1 MWRPFAFS
9 SSTRWSFAVVARID
23 DETPIMHAH
32 NKQTKKTQR
41 ASLASP
47 HASVVRH
54 PSSVAPKKHREK
66 DVESMLKVSRGSAV
80 HEATATGPVWWRNFL
95 CRRVEVSWRNAY
107 DLRIMH
113 RDHRRRARTRR
124 GTGRKECALPRKWIT
139 IAIQQST
146 TPQLDA
152 MHAAMTM
159 SRASAM
165 ASMTTTT
172 TARTG
177 ATGRGVRRAMRIA
190 RCANASATPMGDDD
204 VVDRA
209 GASMLSRTTRRACVT
224 FLGAMAANVVAANE
238 SRAEVVPEFLD
249 ETLEIIKYC
258 RSIMRGETT
267 DDATLDEFQTKRR
280 AWFAKYQ
287 YKHGKSFYGY
297 ANTWNAQ
304 AKIGVQIAVNREN
317 GEAYDADHTVYNREY
332 LLKILDKAEEEL
344 NDMAKRN
351 AF

>member
-1 MWRPFAFS
+1 
-9 SSTRWSFAVVARID
+9 
-23 DETPIMHAH
+23 MHAGM
-32 NKQTKKTQR
+32 TT
-41 ASLASP
+41 S
-47 HASVVRH
+47 
-54 PSSVAPKKHREK
+54 
-66 DVESMLKVSRGSAV
+66 
-80 HEATATGPVWWRNFL
+80 
-95 CRRVEVSWRNAY
+95 
-107 DLRIMH
+107 
-113 RDHRRRARTRR
+113 RAR
-124 GTGRKECALPRKWIT
+124 AMPP
-139 IAIQQST
+139 
-146 TPQLDA
+146 TP
-152 MHAAMTM
+152 T
-159 SRASAM
+159 
-165 ASMTTTT
+165 
-172 TARTG
+172 RTG
-177 ATGRGVRRAMRIA
+177 ATGATRRGA
-190 RCANASATPMGDDD
+190 RCARRAARCATASPVADDAVID
-204 VVDRA
+204 A
-209 GASMLSRTTRRACVT
+209 GAVLSRTTRRACVT
-224 FLGAMAANVVAANE
+224 FLGAMAANVVAADE

>member
-1 MWRPFAFS
+1 MPP
-9 SSTRWSFAVVARID
+9 
-23 DETPIMHAH
+23 TP
-32 NKQTKKTQR
+32 T
-41 ASLASP
+41 
-47 HASVVRH
+47 
-54 PSSVAPKKHREK
+54 
-66 DVESMLKVSRGSAV
+66 
-80 HEATATGPVWWRNFL
+80 
-95 CRRVEVSWRNAY
+95 
-107 DLRIMH
+107 
-113 RDHRRRARTRR
+113 
-124 GTGRKECALPRKWIT
+124 
-139 IAIQQST
+139 
-146 TPQLDA
+146 
-152 MHAAMTM
+152 
-159 SRASAM
+159 
-165 ASMTTTT
+165 
-172 TARTG
+172 RTG
-177 ATGRGVRRAMRIA
+177 ATGATRRGA
-190 RCANASATPMGDDD
+190 RCARRAARCATASPVADDAVID
-204 VVDRA
+204 A
-209 GASMLSRTTRRACVT
+209 GAVLSRTTRRACVT
-224 FLGAMAANVVAANE
+224 FLGAMAANVVAADE

>member
-1 MWRPFAFS
+1 MADD
-9 SSTRWSFAVVARID
+9 AVID
-23 DETPIMHAH
+23 
-32 NKQTKKTQR
+32 
-41 ASLASP
+41 
-47 HASVVRH
+47 
-54 PSSVAPKKHREK
+54 
-66 DVESMLKVSRGSAV
+66 
-80 HEATATGPVWWRNFL
+80 
-95 CRRVEVSWRNAY
+95 
-107 DLRIMH
+107 
-113 RDHRRRARTRR
+113 
-124 GTGRKECALPRKWIT
+124 
-139 IAIQQST
+139 
-146 TPQLDA
+146 
-152 MHAAMTM
+152 
-159 SRASAM
+159 
-165 ASMTTTT
+165 
-172 TARTG
+172 
-177 ATGRGVRRAMRIA
+177 
-190 RCANASATPMGDDD
+190 
-204 VVDRA
+204 A
-209 GASMLSRTTRRACVT
+209 GAVLSRTTRRACVT
-224 FLGAMAANVVAANE
+224 FLGAMAANVVAADE

>member
-1 MWRPFAFS
+1 
-9 SSTRWSFAVVARID
+9 
-23 DETPIMHAH
+23 MHA
-32 NKQTKKTQR
+32 
-41 ASLASP
+41 
-47 HASVVRH
+47 
-54 PSSVAPKKHREK
+54 
-66 DVESMLKVSRGSAV
+66 G
-80 HEATATGPVWWRNFL
+80 
-95 CRRVEVSWRNAY
+95 
-107 DLRIMH
+107 
-113 RDHRRRARTRR
+113 
-124 GTGRKECALPRKWIT
+124 
-139 IAIQQST
+139 
-146 TPQLDA
+146 
-152 MHAAMTM
+152 MTM
-159 SRASAM
+159 Q
-165 ASMTTTT
+165 SMTTTT
-172 TARTG
+172 TTTRSMTTTRTG
-177 ATGRGVRRAMRIA
+177 ANGRGARRAMRIA
-190 RCANASATPMGDDD
+190 RWATAPFEDGVADD
-204 VVDRA
+204 VDASMLVVDA
-209 GASMLSRTTRRACVT
+209 GAVLSRTTRRACVT

-249 ETLEIIKYC
+249 ETLEIITYC

>member
-1 MWRPFAFS
+1 
-9 SSTRWSFAVVARID
+9 
-23 DETPIMHAH
+23 MHAGM
-32 NKQTKKTQR
+32 TT
-41 ASLASP
+41 S
-47 HASVVRH
+47 
-54 PSSVAPKKHREK
+54 
-66 DVESMLKVSRGSAV
+66 
-80 HEATATGPVWWRNFL
+80 
-95 CRRVEVSWRNAY
+95 
-107 DLRIMH
+107 
-113 RDHRRRARTRR
+113 RARAMPPTPTR
-124 GTGRKECALPRKWIT
+124 TGA
-139 IAIQQST
+139 
-146 TPQLDA
+146 
-152 MHAAMTM
+152 
-159 SRASAM
+159 
-165 ASMTTTT
+165 
-172 TARTG
+172 TG
-177 ATGRGVRRAMRIA
+177 ATGRGA
-190 RCANASATPMGDDD
+190 RCARRAARCATASPVADDAVID
-204 VVDRA
+204 A
-209 GASMLSRTTRRACVT
+209 GAVLSRTTRRACVT
-224 FLGAMAANVVAANE
+224 FLGAMAANVVAADE

>member
-1 MWRPFAFS
+1 
-9 SSTRWSFAVVARID
+9 
-23 DETPIMHAH
+23 
-32 NKQTKKTQR
+32 
-41 ASLASP
+41 
-47 HASVVRH
+47 
-54 PSSVAPKKHREK
+54 
-66 DVESMLKVSRGSAV
+66 
-80 HEATATGPVWWRNFL
+80 
-95 CRRVEVSWRNAY
+95 
-107 DLRIMH
+107 
-113 RDHRRRARTRR
+113 
-124 GTGRKECALPRKWIT
+124 
-139 IAIQQST
+139 
-146 TPQLDA
+146 

-159 SRASAM
+159 
-165 ASMTTTT
+165 ASMTTTTTTT

-177 ATGRGVRRAMRIA
+177 ATGRGARRAMRIA
-190 RCANASATPMGDDD
+190 RCANATATPVGDDDD
-204 VVDRA
+204 VVDHS
-209 GASMLSRTTRRACVT
+209 GASMVSRTTRRACVT